1 MGGGMSG
8 GDGAARAYDLVV
20 VSDRVVLGD
29 CVVPA
34 GVAVF
39 GETIAAILDA
49 DRARTPGIAARTI
62 DLGTSYVLPGP
73 IDAHVHHRTLNASV
87 DSWETLTK
95 GAALG
100 GVTTV
105 IPYIQ
110 VPDSMALGEGLAYF
124 RDEGERES
132 VTDFAMHCRL
142 NGPSDAVFEQIPDA
156 FALGVPSF
164 KLFMAYR
171 KRGIMWDGTP
181 LMRVLETLGKRGGIW
196 CCHAENGDLI
206 DYLEDKYQ
214 ATGEYT
220 ADNYLAIRPQLA
232 EVEAAFRAMQLAR
245 QFDCPL
251 YLVHTS
257 AAGVLPLT
265 VAARRSGQPVTV
277 ETCPQY
283 LTLTDDVTRRVGGR
297 AKIAPPP
304 RTQHDTEA
312 IWAGVANGD
321 VQVVGSDHS
330 PWPKEQKLWPKER
343 FFEIPFGAPGAET
356 LIPVLWSAGVATGRI
371 TPQRFA
377 ELVSSE
383 PARVFGL
390 APRKGALAPGAG
402 ADLVAIDPDARW
414 TLDETTLQTEA
425 GYSNWNGW
433 ELHGKPILS
442 LIRGTVALN
451 GGALEVGPGHG
462 RYLPRGRL

>member
-1 MGGGMSG
+1 MSAS
-8 GDGAARAYDLVV
+8 DPTPLYDLVV
-20 VSDRVVLGD
+20 VSDQVVLGER
-29 CVVPA
+29 VVPA
-34 GVAVF
+34 GIAIS
-39 GETIAAILDA
+39 GEKIAAVLDA
-49 DRARTPGIAARTI
+49 DLARRPGTAARTL
-62 DLGTSYVLPGP
+62 DLTGKVILPGP

-100 GVTTV
+100 GITTV

-124 RDEGERES
+124 RDEGEREA
-132 VTDFAMHCRL
+132 VTDFAMHARL
-142 NGPSDAVFEQIPDA
+142 NGPSDAILEQIPDA

-181 LMRVLETLGKRGGIW
+181 LMRVLQLLGEHGGIW

-206 DYLEDKYQ
+206 DYLEDQYHSRG
-214 ATGEYT
+214 AYT
-220 ADNYLAIRPQLA
+220 AENYLKIRPQLA

-245 QFDCPL
+245 QFDCSL

-265 VAARRSGQPVTV
+265 REAQRAGQRVTV

-283 LTLTDDVTRRVGGR
+283 LTLTAEMGKTQGGR
-297 AKIAPPP
+297 MKFAPPP
-304 RTQHDTEA
+304 RTPEDIAA
-312 IWAGVANGD
+312 IWDGVVNGD
-321 VQVVGSDHS
+321 VQVIGSDHS
-330 PWPKEQKLWPKER
+330 PWPKEQKLWPTER
-343 FFEIPFGAPGAET
+343 FFEIPFGAPGVET
-356 LIPVLWSAGVATGRI
+356 LLPVLWSEGVAKGRI
-371 TPQRFA
+371 TPQRLA
-377 ELVSSE
+377 QVLSSE

-390 APRKGALAPGAG
+390 APRKGALAPGAD
-402 ADLVAIDPDARW
+402 ADLVAIDPAVRW
-414 TLDETTLQTEA
+414 TLDESTLQTEA

-433 ELHGKPILS
+433 ELQGKPVLS
-442 LIRGTVALN
+442 LIRGTVV
-451 GGALEVGPGHG
+451 LEDGQLRVGPGNG
-462 RYLPRGRL
+462 RYVPRGRLD